1 MRLELEQ
8 RTSLHDFAQQHP
20 LAARGA
26 HGSAAMSSV
35 VRFRDAVSRAKAHEE
50 AKSDPGPRRAK
61 TSRRPKLGAEERVEH
76 LTDGKVG
83 RKGALSADEE
93 QIQRQVSFAAE
104 RLGEPAPTTPQQDD
118 GSGSDSPKSEPTR
131 TSSKALRLLGASGE
145 DVQIELSVQK
155 AKARLDARKARLSSS
170 AARCSER
177 SIGSEHLVGSE
188 AQAGRAA
195 PRAAPRL

>member
-1 MRLELEQ
+1 
-8 RTSLHDFAQQHP
+8 
-20 LAARGA
+20 
-26 HGSAAMSSV
+26 MSSV

-61 TSRRPKLGAEERVEH
+61 TSKALRMLGAEDRVEH

-155 AKARLDARKARLSSS
+155 LSL
-170 AARCSER
+170 
-177 SIGSEHLVGSE
+177 IHI
-188 AQAGRAA
+188 
-195 PRAAPRL
+195 